1 VVKKTNVSPMR
12 METAHPDGTRYNV
25 GIEAEVRDGARL
37 GVRRFTLIERV
48 DGEVLEPKDMDFL
61 AAHVDH
67 MLREM
72 VGALLGVDASELWRE
87 HLESV
92 VPKLPGQNKGQWIA
106 RVWRNYYE
114 PSGRTL
120 VELAADLGLSHE
132 TVRGYASRFDP
143 TRETK

>member
-1 VVKKTNVSPMR
+1 MRKKDKAVPLQITTS
-12 METAHPDGTRYNV
+12 HPDGTKYAV
-25 GIEAEVRDGARL
+25 GIDAEVHDGGKL
-37 GVRRFTLIERV
+37 GIRRVTLIERE
-48 DGEVLEPKDMDFL
+48 DGEVITPKDMNFL
-61 AAHVDH
+61 TDHLDH

-114 PSGRTL
+114 PSGRTM
-120 VELAADLGLSHE
+120 VELAADLGLSYKS
-132 TVRGYASRFDP
+132 VRTYASQFDP
-143 TRETK
+143 TRDKA